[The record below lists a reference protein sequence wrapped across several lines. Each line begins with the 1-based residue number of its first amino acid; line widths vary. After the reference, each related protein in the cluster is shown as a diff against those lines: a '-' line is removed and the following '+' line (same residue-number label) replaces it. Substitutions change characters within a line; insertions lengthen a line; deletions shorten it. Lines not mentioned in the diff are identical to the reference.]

1 MHDWKVAQEEL
12 RGAQAQLE
20 RVIRVSTLNVLTASI
35 AHEINQPLASL
46 ITNASISLRRLND
59 DPPNVDGARETV
71 QRTIRDAN
79 RASEVVTRLRAL
91 FGKKEFTLE
100 TFDLNEVTTEV
111 IALSLTDLQGNR
123 IILQLELAA
132 NLPLITGDR
141 VQLQQVTLNL
151 LRNASDAMVG
161 IEDRPRHLLVKTER
175 DGDNQVRLSV
185 QDAGCGVNPQD
196 FERLFEPFY
205 TTKSSGM
212 GIGLSISRSIIERH
226 RGRLWAEPNDGPGT
240 TFSFSIP
247 CGPDSSE
254 DTAA

>member
-1 MHDWKVAQEEL
+1 MTGKVAQEEL
-12 RGAQAQLE
+12 RRTQAELAK
-20 RVIRVSTLNVLTASI
+20 VMSVATLNVLTASI

-46 ITNASISLRRLND
+46 ITNASISFRRLND

-79 RASEVVTRLRAL
+79 RASDVVTRLRAL
-91 FGKKEFTLE
+91 FSKKEFTLE

-161 IEDRPRHLLVKTER
+161 IEDRPRHLLVKTEQ
-175 DGDNQVRLSV
+175 DGDNQARLSV
-185 QDAGCGVNPQD
+185 QDAGCGVGPQE

-226 RGRLWAEPNDGPGT
+226 SGRLWAEPNDGPGT

-247 CGPDSSE
+247 CSPDSSKDE
-254 DTAA
+254 AV